1 MVDVYKKKFFYKIKE
16 FFVIF
21 IFILLMTMTV
31 FDWSMSFIIILEPI
45 KSLSWSLISQAT
57 ALYMTIS
64 MIWSFFIVR
73 DLWRRVLII
82 FNMMIWIIL
91 GFYLVSMST

>member
-1 MVDVYKKKFFYKIKE
+1 MQKNIFYKIKE

-21 IFILLMTMTV
+21 IFIFILLMTV

-45 KSLSWSLISQAT
+45 KSLSWSLISQII
-57 ALYMTIS
+57 ALYMTIG

-82 FNMMIWIIL
+82 FNMIIWIIL
-91 GFYLVSMST
+91 GFYLISMST